1 MATVVDIVFLGTGT
15 SSCIPTV
22 NCLTNTDQE
31 CKVCPSS
38 QTPEGIKNSR
48 KNTSLVVRY
57 RKHSD
62 PAGHR
67 LR

>member
-1 MATVVDIVFLGTGT
+1 MATVVEIVFLGTGT
-15 SSCIPTV
+15 SSCVPTV
-22 NCLTNTDQE
+22 NCLTSPDQT
-31 CKVCPSS
+31 CKVCLSS

-48 KNTSLVVRY
+48 KNISLIVRY